1 MCVINIDWLLVSTHH
16 WPSLFGVVA
25 GFSYVPG
32 CSWGWWSPKWPAKPR
47 TSLRRTQEIV
57 KELVV
62 ANIGEKPSQ
71 NFLVYPRTCLIYPYL
86 IFCWVRDNMFNCR
99 FFHQQAIDFWW
110 TFTTWGRGIEIQWIF
125 GFQGINGLIAISIRS
140 RKQSILEACM
150 GLFWCLISFTSSI
163 VIYYIYI

>member
-1 MCVINIDWLLVSTHH
+1 MVFSYTHKKDGNEEALGRILCVLNIDWLLVSTHN
-16 WPSLFGVVA
+16 WPTLFGVVG

-71 NFLVYPRTCLIYPYL
+71 NWL
-86 IFCWVRDNMFNCR
+86 
-99 FFHQQAIDFWW
+99 
-110 TFTTWGRGIEIQWIF
+110 FTQEHFI
-125 GFQGINGLIAISIRS
+125 
-140 RKQSILEACM
+140 
-150 GLFWCLISFTSSI
+150 
-163 VIYYIYI
+163 YIYISVFDLLGKRQHVQLQIFPSTGHWFRWTLWRMEPHHMGTYRDTMNLWVSRHQRFDSYIHQE

>member
-1 MCVINIDWLLVSTHH
+1 M
-16 WPSLFGVVA
+16 
-25 GFSYVPG
+25 
-32 CSWGWWSPKWPAKPR
+32 
-47 TSLRRTQEIV
+47 
-57 KELVV
+57 V

-125 GFQGINGLIAISIRS
+125 GFLGINGLIAISIRS
-140 RKQSILEACM
+140 RKQSNLEGCM

-163 VIYYIYI
+163 ESIIMYRRWLAQEKLDIHQLDNHTRVPQVPNDRYMPCWTSNKFDPIYAHTILLTISSFNII